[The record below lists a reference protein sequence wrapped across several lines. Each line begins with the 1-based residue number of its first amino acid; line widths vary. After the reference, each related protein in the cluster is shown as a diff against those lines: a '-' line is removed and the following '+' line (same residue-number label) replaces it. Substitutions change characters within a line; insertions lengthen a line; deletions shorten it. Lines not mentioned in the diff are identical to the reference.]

1 MKTMYKVMSTVALT
15 GMILGGAVWG
25 TAQAASITA
34 TKPQASKSMVQDESK
49 VASDT
54 QQGITLGVSRALY
67 DGNHVKVELQRS
79 GKGLSGSLTGG
90 HWDEQMGEYIH
101 DKGSIRQMDVF
112 IDGKSIHEFAGGD
125 LSKRPSVST
134 SPCLDANHAIMILS
148 DASLLGGNLEAFPD
162 KFKLTAKIDLEG
174 VQKPFTLE
182 LPIQKMVNKP
192 VVLQPNIIK
201 KMDDLRLTLKQVHST
216 AHSTRI
222 QFVLKGGHD
231 STILYDFF
239 DDQGNEL
246 ERISGRGTDENNKN
260 GDYYYDF
267 ILEAPDANA
276 KSIVMK
282 PFTPEFKDPNA
293 ASGEFKLDKNGEIVK
308 NYLKDLEVSI
318 PIK

>member
-1 MKTMYKVMSTVALT
+1 MKTIYKVMSSVALT
-15 GMILGGAVWG
+15 SMLLGGVVWG
-25 TAQAASITA
+25 TAQAASKTS
-34 TKPQASKSMVQDESK
+34 TKFQASKSMVQDESK
-49 VASDT
+49 VVSDT
-54 QQGITLGVSRALY
+54 QQGITLGVSKSLY
-67 DGNHVKVELQRS
+67 DGNHVKVDLKRS

-134 SPCLDANHAIMILS
+134 SPGTDANHAVIILS

-162 KFKLTAKIDLEG
+162 KFKLTAKIELEG

-182 LPIQKMVNKP
+182 IPIQKVMSKP
-192 VVLQPNIIK
+192 VVLQPNITK
-201 KMDDLRLTLKQVHST
+201 KMDDLRMTLKKVHST
-216 AHSTRI
+216 SHSTRI
-222 QFVLKGGHD
+222 QFVLRGGHD

-267 ILEAPDANA
+267 ILEAPEANA
-276 KSIVMK
+276 KSIIMK

-308 NYLKDLEVSI
+308 NHLKDLEVSI

>member
-25 TAQAASITA
+25 TAQAASIRA

-54 QQGITLGVSRALY
+54 QQGITLGVSKALY

-134 SPCLDANHAIMILS
+134 SPGTDANHAVIILS

-162 KFKLTAKIDLEG
+162 KFKLTAKIELEG

-182 LPIQKMVNKP
+182 IPIQKVMSKP
-192 VVLQPNIIK
+192 VVLQPNITK
-201 KMDDLRLTLKQVHST
+201 KMDDLRMTLKKVHST

-222 QFVLKGGHD
+222 QFVLRGGHD

-239 DDQGNEL
+239 DNQGNEL

-267 ILEAPDANA
+267 ILEAPEANA

-293 ASGEFKLDKNGEIVK
+293 ASGEFKLDKNGGIVK

>member
-1 MKTMYKVMSTVALT
+1 MKTIYKVMSSVALT
-15 GMILGGAVWG
+15 GMILGGVVWG

-34 TKPQASKSMVQDESK
+34 TKPQASKSLLQDEFK
-49 VASDT
+49 AASDT
-54 QQGITLGVSRALY
+54 QQGITLAVSKAFY
-67 DGNHVKVELQRS
+67 DGNHVKVELKRS
-79 GKGLSGSLTGG
+79 GKELAGSLTGG
-90 HWDEQMGEYIH
+90 QWDEQMGEYVH

-112 IDGKSIHEFAGGD
+112 IDGKSIHEYGGGD
-125 LSKRPSVST
+125 LAKRPSVST
-134 SPCLDANHAIMILS
+134 SPGTDPNHAVIILS

-182 LPIQKMVNKP
+182 IPIQKVMNKP
-192 VVLQPNIIK
+192 VILQPNITK
-201 KMDDLRLTLKQVHST
+201 KMGDLRLTLKQVHST

-222 QFVLKGGHD
+222 QFVLKGGHN

-260 GDYYYDF
+260 GDFYYDF
-267 ILEAPDANA
+267 ILETPDASA
-276 KSIVMK
+276 KSIIMK

-293 ASGEFKLDKNGEIVK
+293 ASGEFKMDKNGEIVK

>member
-1 MKTMYKVMSTVALT
+1 MKTIYKVMSSVALT
-15 GMILGGAVWG
+15 GMILGGVVWG

-34 TKPQASKSMVQDESK
+34 TKPQASKSLLQDESK

-54 QQGITLGVSRALY
+54 QQGITLGVSKALY

-134 SPCLDANHAIMILS
+134 SPGSEPNHAIMILS

-162 KFKLTAKIDLEG
+162 KFKLTAKIYLEG

-260 GDYYYDF
+260 GDFYYDF
-267 ILEAPDANA
+267 ILETPDASA
-276 KSIVMK
+276 KSIIMK

-308 NYLKDLEVSI
+308 NHLKDLELNI

>member
-34 TKPQASKSMVQDESK
+34 TKPQASKSLDQNKSK
-49 VASDT
+49 VVSDT
-54 QQGITLGVSRALY
+54 QQGITLGAFKVLY
-67 DGNHVKVELQRS
+67 DGNHVKVELKRS
-79 GKGLSGSLTGG
+79 GKELAGSLTGG
-90 HWDEQMGEYIH
+90 QWDEQTGEYIH

-112 IDGKSIHEFAGGD
+112 IDGKSIHEYGGGD
-125 LSKRPSVST
+125 LSKRPSLGTTQGSD
-134 SPCLDANHAIMILS
+134 PNHAVMILS
-148 DASLLGGNLEAFPD
+148 DASLLGGNLEAFPN
-162 KFKLTAKIDLEG
+162 KFKLTAKIYLEG
-174 VQKPFTLE
+174 VPKPFTLE
-182 LPIQKMVNKP
+182 IPIQKEVNKP
-192 VVLQPNIIK
+192 VVLQPNLTK
-201 KMDDLRLTLKQVHST
+201 KMDNLHLTLKQVHST
-216 AHSTRI
+216 AHSTRV

-267 ILEAPDANA
+267 ILEAPDADV
-276 KSIVMK
+276 KSIVIK

-308 NYLKDLEVSI
+308 NYLKDLELNI

>member
-1 MKTMYKVMSTVALT
+1 MKTIYKVMSSVALT
-15 GMILGGAVWG
+15 SMLLGGAVWG

-34 TKPQASKSMVQDESK
+34 TKPQASKSLLQDEFK
-49 VASDT
+49 AASDT
-54 QQGITLGVSRALY
+54 QQGITLGVSKALY
-67 DGNHVKVELQRS
+67 DGNHVKVELKRS
-79 GKGLSGSLTGG
+79 GKELPGSLTGG
-90 HWDEQMGEYIH
+90 KWDEQMGEYVH

-112 IDGKSIHEFAGGD
+112 IDNKSIHEYGGGD
-125 LSKRPSVST
+125 LAKRPSVST
-134 SPCLDANHAIMILS
+134 SPGTDPNHAVIILS
-148 DASLLGGNLEAFPD
+148 DASLLGDDLEAFPD

-182 LPIQKMVNKP
+182 IPIQKMMNKP

-231 STILYDFF
+231 STILYDYF

-267 ILEAPDANA
+267 ILEAPEANA

-282 PFTPEFKDPNA
+282 PFTPEFKDPHA

-308 NYLKDLEVSI
+308 NHLKDLELII